1 MNSYPRIKEFEF
13 DINKTASVLEWQV
26 GRLDLVAL
34 DLYGDTRFY
43 KALAAANQIRV
54 RGGYR
59 VGIRP
64 NREALISELQRKGV
78 SATEIPAI
86 VDEKLLNARSNNL
99 DWDSYNNITYG
110 YVSDTYGNRL
120 LYVPTFESA
129 DAYLQR
135 YEYINPDNNREGN
148 S

>member
-1 MNSYPRIKEFEF
+1 MSNYPRIKEFDF
-13 DINKTASVLEWQV
+13 DIEKSVTVLAWQI

-64 NREALISELQRKGV
+64 NDEAIASELERKGV
-78 SATEIPAI
+78 PLEDIPDM
-86 VDEKLLNARSNNL
+86 VNEKILNSRPNNL
-99 DWDSYNNITYG
+99 DWDTYNNITYG
-110 YVSDTYGNRL
+110 YVSDAYGNKL
-120 LYVPTFESA
+120 LYVPSFESA
-129 DAYLQR
+129 DAYLQK
-135 YEYINPDNNREGN
+135 YEYINPDSNEGN
-148 S
+148 N